1 MEEKGV
7 ERNMKGLSRYLQ
19 WLQTD
24 IVREEKGFIEEH
36 GIGVATLRIEIA
48 KIWYVEKL
56 DKWWEW

>member
-56 DKWWEW
+56 DK